1 MRKKIVAGNWKMN
14 LSKSDATTL
23 SKSVDH
29 HPIHQDKV
37 EVVLFAPLVYL
48 DSLNALNLT
57 NTKVGAQNF
66 YPEKSGAYTGEVSVA
81 HLEDLNVKT
90 VLIGHSERRTI
101 FGEDNALLKRKV
113 DAALNQDFR
122 LFFCCGEPENVRENQ
137 KQNEY
142 VAQQLEESLFHIDEN
157 ALSHVVIA
165 YEPIWAIGTGKTA
178 SKEQANEMHQFIRQT
193 VEARYGKNAAQ
204 NIQILYGGS
213 CNAKNAHDL
222 FSMSDIDG
230 GLIGGASLIADDFIQ
245 IVNAAQ

>member
-1 MRKKIVAGNWKMN
+1 MN